1 MHIELNPD
9 EVVAL
14 RDVLQEKVT
23 ELDREINRT
32 DSRRFKEELR
42 RTERTLEHIL
52 GRVSQP
58 EGHRTEWEPRDNV
71 VDDDRGGHS

>member
-9 EVVAL
+9 EVTAL
-14 RDVLQEKVT
+14 REVLREKVS

-32 DSRRFKEELR
+32 DSLRFKDELR
-42 RTERTLEHIL
+42 QAERTLERIL

-58 EGHRTEWEPRDNV
+58 EGGPPEWEPRDNV
-71 VDDDRGGHS
+71 ADEDRGGHS